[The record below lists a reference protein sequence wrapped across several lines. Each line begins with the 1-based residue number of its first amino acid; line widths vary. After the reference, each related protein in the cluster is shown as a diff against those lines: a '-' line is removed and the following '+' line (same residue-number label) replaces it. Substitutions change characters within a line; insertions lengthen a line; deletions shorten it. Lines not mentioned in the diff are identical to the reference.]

1 MDLIISLSIETVHV
15 IPGDIDPP
23 RFLDALS
30 RTLSVYPLA
39 AGRFERP
46 SDTSDGWKIRLTKSG
61 VPVKFLENHTE
72 QIMPSTRVIQ
82 NQGVASLVEKVD
94 IDKILEPH
102 SDEPL
107 ARFTMVKFVKTGLT
121 AIGFSQYHTIG
132 DGFIVIQFLR
142 LLSQTY
148 QGLLPLD
155 PSPSYSSHYSPL
167 HATSTY
173 PQESL
178 MTPHLESPFPMGG
191 KPPFMGRHKGEIS
204 RVDIHFR
211 VETIEQIHK
220 AVTLLANENTDEG
233 SRSVAFSKQDTL
245 IALLARASTK
255 SDPRNAI
262 QHIIN
267 FFMYRGIG
275 STSPTAVGNANLGAI
290 AFMPKGASSNEPIE
304 YIVRRVRQAITQV
317 REPEF
322 LEVLIAKVGD
332 LALRAAD
339 ANMLLDITPPDGI
352 MAVNSTW
359 RFDWT
364 SAHFGHPGRTQFY
377 HTMLLEPRFIKIV
390 QPNPIRLADG
400 TYQSF
405 SGDAEVTLCVLKKQR
420 ELFTRALHEE
430 MGGLHVEGMPEVVI
444 AELA

>member
-1 MDLIISLSIETVHV
+1 M
-15 IPGDIDPP
+15 
-23 RFLDALS
+23 FLP
-30 RTLSVYPLA
+30 V
-39 AGRFERP
+39 
-46 SDTSDGWKIRLTKSG
+46 LT
-61 VPVKFLENHTE
+61 
-72 QIMPSTRVIQ
+72 
-82 NQGVASLVEKVD
+82 
-94 IDKILEPH
+94 
-102 SDEPL
+102 
-107 ARFTMVKFVKTGLT
+107 
-121 AIGFSQYHTIG
+121 G
-132 DGFIVIQFLR
+132 DGFVVIQFLR

-267 FFMYRGIG
+267 FFMVCLSLLPTMIFVVSLSLPR
-275 STSPTAVGNANLGAI
+275 SQTLLTAVSWN
-290 AFMPKGASSNEPIE
+290 
-304 YIVRRVRQAITQV
+304 
-317 REPEF
+317 
-322 LEVLIAKVGD
+322 
-332 LALRAAD
+332 
-339 ANMLLDITPPDGI
+339 
-352 MAVNSTW
+352 
-359 RFDWT
+359 RFNKSDC
-364 SAHFGHPGRTQFY
+364 GR
-377 HTMLLEPRFIKIV
+377 
-390 QPNPIRLADG
+390 
-400 TYQSF
+400 
-405 SGDAEVTLCVLKKQR
+405 
-420 ELFTRALHEE
+420 
-430 MGGLHVEGMPEVVI
+430 
-444 AELA
+444 